1 MPHRRAL
8 LAALATAPLLLA
20 TRPVGAAPKA
30 SLWPRWQRRD
40 PSSTRRVDHA
50 PWAVFLARYV
60 RPQPDGVNLVAYREV
75 SAADRAALVAY
86 LDGLA
91 RVPVSELA
99 PGEQMAFWIN
109 LYNALTLRVVLDHFP
124 VRSIRDIDISPGLLA
139 DGPWGAR
146 LLQVEGEPLCLD
158 DIEHRILR
166 PIWGDPRIHY
176 AVNCASIGCP
186 NLAREPFLADRL
198 DPQLDAAAYAFV
210 NHPRGVRLEQGRLTV
225 SSIYH
230 WFKEDFGGDDRGV
243 IRHLLAYAAPSLA
256 MPLQKIDRI
265 ASHAYDWSLNLA
277 P

>member
-1 MPHRRAL
+1 MPSRRAL
-8 LAALATAPLLLA
+8 LAVLATVPLLAAARPATAPRA
-20 TRPVGAAPKA
+20 T
-30 SLWPRWQRRD
+30 LWPRWQRCD
-40 PSSTRRVDHA
+40 PSSTLRVDHT
-50 PWAVFLARYV
+50 PWAAFLARHV
-60 RPQPDGVNLVAYREV
+60 RPQPDGLNLVAYREV
-75 SAADRAALVAY
+75 SAADRAALAAY

-91 RVPVSELA
+91 RVPVSSLA
-99 PGEQMAFWIN
+99 PGEQMTFWIN
-109 LYNALTLRVVLDHFP
+109 LYNALTVRVVLDHFP

-146 LLQVEGEPLCLD
+146 LLEVEGEPLCLD

-176 AVNCASIGCP
+176 AVNCASLGCP
-186 NLAREPFLADRL
+186 NLAREPFQADRL

-210 NHPRGVRLEQGRLTV
+210 NHPRGVRLEEGRLVV

-230 WFKEDFGGDDRGV
+230 WFKEDFGGDDRSV

-256 MPLQKIDRI
+256 MPLQKVGRI
-265 ASHAYDWSLNLA
+265 ASHAYDWSLNEA

>member
-1 MPHRRAL
+1 MPSRRAL
-8 LAALATAPLLLA
+8 LAVLATVPLLA
-20 TRPVGAAPKA
+20 AARPAAAPRA
-30 SLWPRWQRRD
+30 TLWPRWQRCD
-40 PSSTRRVDHA
+40 PSSTLRVDHTL
-50 PWAVFLARYV
+50 WAAFLARHV
-60 RPQPDGVNLVAYREV
+60 RPQPDGLNLVAYREV
-75 SAADRAALVAY
+75 SAADRAALAAY

-91 RVPVSELA
+91 RVPVSSLA
-99 PGEQMAFWIN
+99 PGEQMTFWIN
-109 LYNALTLRVVLDHFP
+109 LYNALTVRVVLDHFP

-146 LLQVEGEPLCLD
+146 LLEVEGEPLCLD

-166 PIWGDPRIHY
+166 PIWSDPRIHY

-186 NLAREPFLADRL
+186 NLAREPFQADRL
-198 DPQLDAAAYAFV
+198 DAQLDAAAYAFV
-210 NHPRGVRLEQGRLTV
+210 NHPRGVRLDEGRLVV

-256 MPLQKIDRI
+256 MPLQKVDRI
-265 ASHAYDWSLNLA
+265 ASHAYDWSLNEA